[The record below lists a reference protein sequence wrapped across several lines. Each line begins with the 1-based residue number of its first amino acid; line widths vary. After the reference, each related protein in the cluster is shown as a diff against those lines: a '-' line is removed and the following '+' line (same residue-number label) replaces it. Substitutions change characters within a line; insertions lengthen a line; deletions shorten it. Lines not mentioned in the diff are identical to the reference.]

1 MDSRYDED
9 LETWDELIKA
19 ESHGAIDDKKS
30 TNSDQQRVDNTGQ
43 ILLGSQ
49 VKKKK
54 ILKSKFKLAH

>member
-54 ILKSKFKLAH
+54 KY

>member
-54 ILKSKFKLAH
+54 NTEKQI